1 MKKSLVLL
9 TCAMLVLLSAFAQTH
24 TVTGQ
29 VKNDKG
35 EAIPFATIKIKGSG
49 AGVSADENGSFK
61 IEVPDANT
69 VLVISATGYNNLEQK
84 VGTSTMLSI
93 SLGTVNGNLQEVFVT
108 ALGIRREEKA
118 LGYAAQTVKG
128 STLMKSNAGDV
139 LNGLNGQVAGLN
151 LTKSAGTAG
160 APTFVQIRG
169 QNSLTGDAQPLIVID
184 GVIIDNSSY
193 DSNGDGTSVAQGGQN
208 YQTSGVQNSNRAVDI
223 NPDDIESVTVL
234 KGGAATALYGL
245 RGANGVIVY
254 TTKKGRTGAGKGL
267 SVDYSTSLTM
277 TEVSRLPEFQSRYL
291 QGTGGQYV
299 GPQGAGGRSWGP
311 LADTMYYNGATN
323 YKYDKNGFL
332 VGKSDPTAKTK
343 FTPYDNINK
352 FFRKGIAYYNS
363 VSISG
368 GNQDASFRASLSNN
382 TETGIIPT
390 NDFKRTTAT
399 LSGRA
404 NLTSK
409 FSVEG
414 SGTYVNTD
422 NDAVQEG
429 SNTAGVFLPLYRVP
443 VSFDLLN
450 GQSSKTNPVAYQFAD
465 GTQRTYKSNFDNPY
479 WSLNKNKFNS
489 NVNRFYGYVQASY
502 KFADWLTAS
511 VKSGMDYY
519 TDNRHQVYDI
529 GSNAAFGNT
538 GRVVDDEITYKH
550 SDNYLSFTGNRKLAK
565 DLKFN
570 YVVGTNY
577 YVENLR
583 DARTQGDN
591 LIFPGFD
598 NMSNAVTISSTQ
610 EKTKIVRNAVY
621 GSFDFDWKE
630 MLFVT
635 LTGRNDWS
643 STLPKENRSFFYPSA
658 SVGWVFTELPVFK
671 NADNNIL
678 SFGKLRYSYAK
689 IAHDAPPYTIKTN
702 YVQWVVNDGYTT
714 GLTWPQNNINAFGLN
729 TVLGQPNLK
738 PENTYSNEVGLNLQF
753 FKNRLNFDIA
763 YYSNLSKDLI
773 VPVNIAPSSGAT
785 QAYFNSGEIKSS
797 GVEIVLGGS
806 PVKSKEFEWDINVNF
821 ARNRSVVRRLATG
834 LRVLKFLDGF
844 GAGTQQIPGKQ
855 VNQLYG
861 NDWLRDAAGNILIDD
876 SGTPASNSNYG
887 YPVGVTDTTVTMGN
901 PNPDW
906 TMGINNSFTYK
917 SFNLSFLW
925 DLRIGS
931 QMWNGTTAALNA
943 YGRSKETDKR
953 DETAVLPGVLNS
965 SGKPNTI
972 VVPLNQYW
980 FGSLNNTFNSSLGTP
995 FVQNSNWV
1003 RLRVVTL
1010 TYSLS
1015 DKVAKAVH
1023 AQGASISFI
1032 GRNLFLYTPY
1042 KGIDPE
1048 SSLTANSSHAQG
1060 LEYFN
1065 SPGTRS
1071 YALSLSLRF

>member
-1 MKKSLVLL
+1 MKLLVLL
-9 TCAMLVLLSAFAQTH
+9 TCVMLVGITALAQTH
-24 TVTGQ
+24 FITGQ

-35 EAIPFATIKIKGSG
+35 EPIAFATIRIKSSG
-49 AGVSADENGSFK
+49 KGVSADDNGNFR
-61 IEVPDANT
+61 IEVPDNNQT
-69 VLVISATGYNNLEQK
+69 LVISATGYNDLEQK
-84 VGTSTMLSI
+84 PGSSTLLSI
-93 SLGTVNGNLQEVFVT
+93 SLGAMNGNLQEVFVT
-108 ALGIRREEKA
+108 ALGIKREEKA

-128 STLMKSNAGDV
+128 ATLMKSNAGDV
-139 LNGLNGQVAGLN
+139 LNGLTGQVAGLN
-151 LTKSAGTAG
+151 LVKSAGSAG

-193 DSNGDGTSVAQGGQN
+193 DTNGDGTSVMQGGQN
-208 YQTSGVQNSNRAVDI
+208 YQNSGVQNSNRAVDI

-254 TTKKGRTGAGKGL
+254 TTKKGRSVAGKGL
-267 SVDYSTSLTM
+267 SVDYNTSLTM
-277 TEVSRLPEFQSRYL
+277 TEVSRLPELQNKYL
-291 QGTGGQYV
+291 QGLDGQYI

-311 LADTMYYNGATN
+311 LADTMYWNGDNT
-323 YKYDKNGFL
+323 YIYDKNGFL
-332 VGKSDPTAKTK
+332 VGKNDPTAKTP
-343 FTPYDNINK
+343 FVPYNNVNN
-352 FFRKGIAYYNS
+352 FFRKGLAYYNS
-363 VSISG
+363 VSVSG
-368 GNQDASFRASLSNN
+368 GNEEASFRASLSNN
-382 TETGIIPT
+382 SETGIIPT
-390 NDFKRTTAT
+390 NDFRRTTAS

-409 FSVEG
+409 FSIEG
-414 SGTYVNTD
+414 SGTYVNS
-422 NDAVQEG
+422 NNNAVQEG

-443 VSFDLLN
+443 ISFDLLN
-450 GQSSKTNPVAYQFAD
+450 GQSSKSNPEAFEFPD
-465 GTQRTYKSNFDNPY
+465 GTQRTYKVNFDNPY
-479 WSLNKNKFNS
+479 WSINKNKFNS
-489 NVNRFYGYVQASY
+489 NVNRFYGYLQFSY
-502 KFADWLTAS
+502 KLASWVTAS

-519 TDNRHQVYDI
+519 TDNRHQIYDI
-529 GSNAAFGNT
+529 GSNAAFGNG
-538 GRVVDDEITYKH
+538 GRIVDDEITYKH
-550 SDNYLSFTGNRKLAK
+550 SDNYLNFMGGTKIAK
-565 DLKFN
+565 GLKFN
-570 YVVGTNY
+570 YVAGANY

-610 EKTKIVRNAVY
+610 QKTKIVRNAVY

-630 MLFVT
+630 MLFLT

-643 STLPKENRSFFYPSA
+643 STLPEQNRSFFYPSA

-671 NADNNIL
+671 NSGSDIL

-702 YVQWVVNDGYTT
+702 YVQWLVNDGYTT

-738 PENTYSNEVGLNLQF
+738 PENTYSNEVGMNLQF
-753 FKNRLNFDIA
+753 LKSRINFDIA

-773 VPVNIAPSSGAT
+773 VPVNIAASSGAT
-785 QAYFNSGEIKSS
+785 QAYFNSGEIKST
-797 GVEIVLGGS
+797 GVEVVLGGS
-806 PVKSKEFEWDINVNF
+806 PFKSKEFEWDINVNF
-821 ARNRSVVRRLATG
+821 ARNRSMVRSLANG
-834 LRVLKFLDGF
+834 LHVLKFLDGF
-844 GAGTQQIPGKQ
+844 GAGTQQIPGQQ

-861 NDWLRDAAGNILIDD
+861 NDWLRDSKGNILIDD
-876 SGTPASNSNYG
+876 SGTPASNPNYG

-906 TMGINNSFTYK
+906 TMGINNSFTFRG
-917 SFNLSFLW
+917 FNLSFLW
-925 DLRIGS
+925 DIRVGS

-943 YGRSKETDKR
+943 YGRSKETLKR
-953 DETAVLPGVLNS
+953 DETAILPGVLNS
-965 SGKPNTI
+965 NGKENNI
-972 VVPLNQYW
+972 EVPLNEYW
-980 FGSLNNTFNSSLGTP
+980 FGTLNNTFNSSLGTP

-1010 TYSLS
+1010 TYNLNSKIAQSL
-1015 DKVAKAVH
+1015 H
-1023 AQGASISFI
+1023 TQGASISFI
-1032 GRNLFLYTPY
+1032 GRNLYLYTPY

-1065 SPGTRS
+1065 TPGTRS
-1071 YALSLSLRF
+1071 YAISLSLKF